1 MGVMGASPIDWE
13 SYFRASIGN
22 ISIEE
27 IRIPDDVTSL
37 SGYCMRGTNVQ
48 RIIIPDSVR
57 TIGNYGLYIAGSHL
71 VCVFESVNPPSI
83 NYNST
88 FNNSMVTIYVPDE
101 AVDTYK
107 ANTGFRNLVNAIH
120 PISELGG
127 VILDYQAFSGFSAER
142 RAA

>member
-1 MGVMGASPIDWE
+1 MGTRGSSVDWE

-57 TIGNYGLYIAGSHL
+57 TIGSYGLYITGSHL

-101 AVDTYK
+101 AVATYK
-107 ANTGFRNLVNAIH
+107 ADTGFRNLVDAIH

-127 VILDYQAFSGFSAER
+127 GNT
-142 RAA
+142 